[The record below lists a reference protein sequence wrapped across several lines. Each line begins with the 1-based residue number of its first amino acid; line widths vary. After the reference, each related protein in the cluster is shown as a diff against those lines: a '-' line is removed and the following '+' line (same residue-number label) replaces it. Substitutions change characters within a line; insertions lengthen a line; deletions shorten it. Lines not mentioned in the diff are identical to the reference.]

1 MAKIKITC
9 DSTCDL
15 TPELYKRF
23 DLEVLPLEV
32 TLGDRVCHDG
42 VDVTTGEL
50 YDYAQKTGTLPKT
63 SAISV
68 GTYEDCFRRWT
79 GEGYDVIHINIS
91 NKLSACYQNA
101 CIAAEGMDNVFVV
114 DSLNLSSGSG
124 QLAMAAAEMAAEGM
138 EARDIADKLK
148 EMRTRL
154 DVSFVLQ
161 TLEYLHKG
169 GRCSGVAALGAN
181 LLKLRPEIVV
191 GGDGAM
197 TVGRKYRGNM
207 EKTVLDY
214 IRGRLEGNDNVVP
227 GRIMITHTDMPQEIV
242 DKAEELVKSLHPFKE
257 VCVTSAGSTI
267 GSHCGPAC
275 IGVLFFRKTAVK

>member
-32 TLGDRVCHDG
+32 TLGDRVCYDG
-42 VDVTTGEL
+42 VDVTTEEM
-50 YDYAQKTGTLPKT
+50 YAFVQKTGTLPKT

-68 GTYEDCFRRWT
+68 GAYEDCFRRWT
-79 GEGYDVIHINIS
+79 EAGYSVIHINIS
-91 NKLSACYQNA
+91 NKLSACHQNA
-101 CIAAEGMDNVFVV
+101 CIAAEGMGNVFVV

-124 QLAMAAAEMAAEGM
+124 QLAMAAREMADEGL
-138 EARDIADKLK
+138 EAADIAEKLN

-191 GGDGAM
+191 SNEGTM
-197 TVGRKYRGNM
+197 SVGRKYRGNM

-214 IRGRLEGNDNVVP
+214 IRGRLENNDNVIP
-227 GRIMITHTDMPQEIV
+227 GRIMVTHTDMPQELV
-242 DKAEELVKSLHPFKE
+242 DKAVELVKSLHPFKE
-257 VCVTSAGSTI
+257 VLPTSAGSTI

-275 IGVLFFRKTAVK
+275 IGVLFFRKTA

>member
-15 TPELYKRF
+15 TKELYRKY
-23 DLEVLPLEV
+23 DVEVLPLQV
-32 TLGDRVCHDG
+32 TLGDRVCSDG
-42 VDVTTGEL
+42 VDVEAEEL
-50 YDYAQKTGTLPKT
+50 FEYAKSTGTLPKT

-68 GTYEDCFRRWT
+68 GTYEDVFRKYT
-79 GEGYDVIHINIS
+79 EAGYAVIHINIS
-91 NKLSACYQNA
+91 SKLSACHQNA
-101 CIAAEGMDNVFVV
+101 CIAAEEVGNVFVI

-124 QLAMAAAEMAAEGM
+124 QLVIAAAELAAEGL
-138 EARDIADKLK
+138 EAAQVAEKLE
-148 EMRTRL
+148 EMKTRL

-181 LLKLRPEIVV
+181 LLKLRPEIIVA
-191 GGDGAM
+191 DGAM

-214 IRGRLEGNDNVVP
+214 IRGRLEGNDNVES
-227 GRIMITHTDMPQEIV
+227 GRIMITHTAMPQELV
-242 DKAEELVKSLHPFKE
+242 DKAEALVRSLHPFRE
-257 VCVTSAGSTI
+257 VCVTEAGSTI
-267 GSHCGPAC
+267 ASHCGPAC
-275 IGVLFFRKTAVK
+275 LGVLFFRKQAV

>member
-15 TPELYKRF
+15 TEELYKRF
-23 DLEVLPLEV
+23 DIEVVPLEV
-32 TLGDRVCHDG
+32 TLGDRVCYDG
-42 VDVTTGEL
+42 VDVSTDEL
-50 YDYAQKTGTLPKT
+50 YEYAKRTGTLPKT

-68 GTYEDCFRRWT
+68 GAYEDVFRKWT
-79 GEGYDVIHINIS
+79 EAGYAVIHINIS
-91 NKLSACYQNA
+91 NKLSACHQNA
-101 CIAAEGMDNVFVV
+101 CIAAEGMSSVYVI

-138 EARDIADKLK
+138 EASEIAEQLT

-191 GGDGAM
+191 SDGAM
-197 TVGRKYRGNM
+197 TVGRKYRGSM

-227 GRIMITHTDMPQEIV
+227 GRIMITHTIMPQEIV
-242 DKAEELVKSLHPFKE
+242 DKAEALVRSLHPFKE

-275 IGVLFFRKTAVK
+275 IGVLFFRKTAG

>member
-23 DLEVLPLEV
+23 DIEVLPLEV
-32 TLGDRVCHDG
+32 TLGDRVCRDG
-42 VDVTTGEL
+42 VDVTTREL
-50 YDYAQKTGTLPKT
+50 YDYAKQTGALPKT

-68 GTYEDCFRRWT
+68 GAYEERFRYWT
-79 GEGYDVIHINIS
+79 EQGYCVVHVNIS

-101 CIAAEGMDNVFVV
+101 CIAAEGMEGVYPV

-124 QLAMAAAEMAAEGM
+124 QLAMAARELADEGLEAA
-138 EARDIADKLK
+138 DIAERLN

-191 GGDGAM
+191 SNAGTM
-197 TVGRKYRGNM
+197 SVGRKYRGNM

-214 IRGRLEGNDNVVP
+214 IRGRLEGNDNVIP
-227 GRIMITHTDMPQEIV
+227 GRIMVTHTDMPQEIV
-242 DKAEELVKSLHPFKE
+242 DKAEELVRSLHPFKE
-257 VCVTSAGSTI
+257 VLPTSAGSTI

-275 IGVLFFRKTAVK
+275 LGVLFFRKTAV

>member
-15 TPELYKRF
+15 TEELYKRF
-23 DLEVLPLEV
+23 DIEVVPLEV
-32 TLGDRVCHDG
+32 TLGDRVCYDG
-42 VDVTTGEL
+42 VDVSTDEL
-50 YDYAQKTGTLPKT
+50 YEYAKRTGTLPKT

-68 GTYEDCFRRWT
+68 GAYEDVFRKWT
-79 GEGYDVIHINIS
+79 EAGYAVIHINIS
-91 NKLSACYQNA
+91 NKLSACHQNA
-101 CIAAEGMDNVFVV
+101 CIAAEGMSSVYVI

-138 EARDIADKLK
+138 EASEIAEQLT

-191 GGDGAM
+191 SDGAM
-197 TVGRKYRGNM
+197 TVGRKYRGSM

-227 GRIMITHTDMPQEIV
+227 GRIMITHTIMPQEIV
-242 DKAEELVKSLHPFKE
+242 DKAEALVRSLHPFKE

-275 IGVLFFRKTAVK
+275 IGVLFFRKTAE

>member
-1 MAKIKITC
+1 
-9 DSTCDL
+9 
-15 TPELYKRF
+15 
-23 DLEVLPLEV
+23 
-32 TLGDRVCHDG
+32 
-42 VDVTTGEL
+42 
-50 YDYAQKTGTLPKT
+50 
-63 SAISV
+63 
-68 GTYEDCFRRWT
+68 
-79 GEGYDVIHINIS
+79 
-91 NKLSACYQNA
+91 
-101 CIAAEGMDNVFVV
+101 MDNVFPV

-275 IGVLFFRKTAVK
+275 IGVLFFRKTAV